1 MSLLIKASKQSSL
14 YMIFHGVG
22 LGISF
27 ISFPIMTRMFSVEDY
42 GNLALV
48 NATLVIMIGLAKCGI
63 TTSFIRHYPEFI
75 SEDKKQLLYSS
86 ALSGSV
92 LIPLVIII
100 CYSIAIFFLNE
111 NIGVYLTK
119 TFLIVGL
126 IILFRTLE
134 SLFSSFF
141 RAEERVI
148 TLNIV
153 SLLYKTGSLISGI
166 LAFFILIKGL
176 HGYFIGVVIFEA
188 FMTAVLIIGYYRK
201 GLLQIKTIS
210 LNTFKMLYVYGFPL
224 VFLEVSSLI
233 NDYSDRFLIKYF
245 LDSTQLGIYSVGYNL
260 SMYIQGF
267 ITAPLWMAVFPIYTK
282 LWEAEGRK
290 ETEKFLSQLLKYYL
304 CIAILVL
311 FGISLLSEELITI
324 LATKK
329 YSSAS
334 QIIPLVAGSILI
346 YGVSHII
353 GAGFHLM
360 KQTKKIALYTVI
372 VACLNFILNL
382 YLIPKYNIMGAA
394 YSTVASYI
402 LLTILIA
409 INSNKLLKVAWPI
422 QDIIFYIFFS
432 IISMMVLNQINIE
445 NKFLNLFSKSLIG
458 LLTYSIFIIIYD
470 KKIKRLFFSYIYSA
484 VERK

>member
-1 MSLLIKASKQSSL
+1 MSLLIKTSKQSSL
-14 YMIFHGVG
+14 YMFFQAAG
-22 LGISF
+22 LGISI
-27 ISFPIMTRMFSVEDY
+27 ISFPIITRMFSIEDY

-48 NATLVIMIGLAKCGI
+48 NATLVIMIGFAKCGI

-75 SEDKKQLLYSS
+75 SEDKKKLLYSS
-86 ALSGSV
+86 ALGGSV
-92 LIPLVIII
+92 LIPLIIII
-100 CYSIAIFFLNE
+100 CYSIAIFLLKE
-111 NIGVYLTK
+111 HIGIYLAK
-119 TFLIVGL
+119 TLLIVGL

-176 HGYFIGVVIFEA
+176 YGYFMGIVIFEA
-188 FMTAVLIIGYYRK
+188 FMTAVLIIVYYRK
-201 GLLQIKTIS
+201 GLLQIKTVS
-210 LNTFKMLYVYGFPL
+210 LNTSKMLYIYGFPL
-224 VFLEVSSLI
+224 VFLEISSLI

-245 LDSTQLGIYSVGYNL
+245 LDSAQLGIYSVGYNI
-260 SMYIQGF
+260 SMYLQGL

-282 LWEAEGRK
+282 LWETEGRK

-329 YSSAS
+329 YSGAS
-334 QIIPLVAGSILI
+334 QIIPLVTSSILI

-360 KQTKKIALYTVI
+360 KQTKKIALYMVI
-372 VACLNFILNL
+372 AALLNIILNL
-382 YLIPKYNIMGAA
+382 YLIPKYGIMGAA
-394 YSTVASYI
+394 YSTVVSYM
-402 LLTILIA
+402 LLTILIT
-409 INSNKLLKVAWPI
+409 INSKKLLKITWPFK
-422 QDIIFYIFFS
+422 DIMFYLFFA
-432 IISMMVLNQINIE
+432 IISMMVLNQINLG

-458 LLTYSIFIIIYD
+458 LLTYSICVVIYD
-470 KKIKRLFFSYIYSA
+470 KKIKKLFFSYINSA
-484 VERK
+484 MERK